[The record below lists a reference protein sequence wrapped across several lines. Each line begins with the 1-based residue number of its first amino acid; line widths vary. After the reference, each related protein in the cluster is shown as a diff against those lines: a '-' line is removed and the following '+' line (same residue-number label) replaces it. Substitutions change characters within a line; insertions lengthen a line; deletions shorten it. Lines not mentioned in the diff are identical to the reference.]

1 MKTASLRFIFS
12 ICFIVFGLSACVQM
26 PTEKSGVSDL
36 RPQISFRAADEAL
49 MGARINVDGLDVGNV
64 SDYPADVATLRILP
78 GNHRIVVSTPSGILL
93 DEKVYLGDGVIRV
106 FLVK

>member
-12 ICFIVFGLSACVQM
+12 IFFALGLSACVQM
-26 PTEKSGVSDL
+26 PTEKSGVADL
-36 RPQISFRAADEAL
+36 RPQISFRVAGEGLTD
-49 MGARINVDGLDVGNV
+49 ARISVDGLDVGNV
-64 SDYPADVATLRILP
+64 ADYPADVASLRILP

-93 DEKVYLGDGVIRV
+93 DEKVYLGDGVNRV